1 MIYLGLKK
9 NGSSEVTYLDK
20 LWFTL
25 REWEEK
31 MRCLYIKKTSSIH
44 LNIHETYMHGK
55 YCINIEADN
64 TPICSKVISQRK
76 QRKNIQVMWPIE
88 N

>member
-1 MIYLGLKK
+1 M
-9 NGSSEVTYLDK
+9 
-20 LWFTL
+20 
-25 REWEEK
+25 
-31 MRCLYIKKTSSIH
+31 KKTSSTH

-55 YCINIEADN
+55 YCINIEADS

-76 QRKNIQVMWPIE
+76 QRRNIQVMWPIE

>member
-1 MIYLGLKK
+1 MRRENEMFIY
-9 NGSSEVTYLDK
+9 
-20 LWFTL
+20 
-25 REWEEK
+25 EENQFN
-31 MRCLYIKKTSSIH
+31 SIY